1 MKNFI
6 TKIFVCGL
14 MICCP
19 LCTGLTKPVKA
30 HAGHEHLP
38 KSKTNKSVK
47 KGLRST
53 LSSYLDLKY
62 EIVIDGEHK
71 GHFYLRK
78 MKKNKEGMLFRLEQT
93 FHLADGDL
101 VDSKIR
107 ALYLSDDKTLRYHV
121 NGEENDYEIWV
132 DFQDLEGG
140 DNSGVR
146 ITYSNDTE
154 NREITVEN
162 IIVRQ
167 VLETDDGSHGGGHG
181 GDDNMHGGDDSMHG
195 GDGSHDGMEM
205 S

>member
-38 KSKTNKSVK
+38 KSKTEKRA
-47 KGLRST
+47 LRSS
-53 LSSYLDLKY
+53 LAPFLNLKY

-71 GHFYLRK
+71 GHFYLKR
-78 MKKNKEGMLFRLEQT
+78 MKNNKEGILFRLEQT

-101 VDSKIR
+101 VDSKIK
-107 ALYLSDDKTLRYHV
+107 ALYLADDKTLRYHV
-121 NGEENDYEIWV
+121 NGVENDYEIWI
-132 DFQDLEGG
+132 DFQDMEGG

-146 ITYSNDTE
+146 ITYSNNTE
-154 NREITVEN
+154 NREITVED

-167 VLETDDGSHGGGHG
+167 VLETGDGSHGGDQGA
-181 GDDNMHGGDDSMHG
+181 DDAMH
-195 GDGSHDGMEM
+195 GDGSHGDMEM
-205 S
+205 N